1 MINAGETIKSLRKEF
16 GLTQENLARAVF
28 VENATISQYENS
40 KRIPNLEMME
50 QIANVFG
57 YTLDLNLVEKKEG
70 KKSKDFYLEKSAKD
84 IENMSKED
92 LVDYIF
98 VTQPNNVIANIC
110 KTKLDIIE
118 LLPLM
123 NVKELISKRIEGVDR
138 LAIYFKLNEM
148 YCDLEEEI
156 AEFIN
161 HTKFH
166 LRELSDL
173 NEEIIN
179 KTEYIYLETYYA
191 TDGCDY
197 GEGYY
202 YFDTIHLVDKDQN
215 KLEADFNEINGY
227 IVPLDDSLDNRLGEY
242 LMEVSPGLI
251 QLNY

>member
-1 MINAGETIKSLRKEF
+1 MLYYLFFSYLFFYYIVN
-16 GLTQENLARAVF
+16 
-28 VENATISQYENS
+28 ENS

-98 VTQPNNVIANIC
+98 VTQSNNVIANIC
-110 KTKLDIIE
+110 KTTLDMIE

-123 NVKELISKRIEGVDR
+123 NIKELISKRIEGVDR

-148 YCDLEEEI
+148 YCDLEEEM

-179 KTEYIYLETYYA
+179 KTEYIYLETYYT

-202 YFDTIHLVDKDQN
+202 YFDTIHLVDKNQN
-215 KLEADFNEINGY
+215 KLEADFNEINGYGY